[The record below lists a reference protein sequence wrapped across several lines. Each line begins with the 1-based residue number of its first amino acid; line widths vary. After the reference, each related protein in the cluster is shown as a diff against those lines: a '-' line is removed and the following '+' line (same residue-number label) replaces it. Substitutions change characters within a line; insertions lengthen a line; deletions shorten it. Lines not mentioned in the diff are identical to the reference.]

1 MGRQDQYEK
10 KWGDRHETKNKWVE
24 EMQDKKNR
32 VTRQRQKKWGD
43 KMRDRN
49 KWGDKTQ
56 DKKMG
61 G

>member
-1 MGRQDQYEK
+1 MK
-10 KWGDRHETKNKWVE
+10 NKWGDK
-24 EMQDKKNR
+24 MQDKKNG

-43 KMRDRN
+43 ETRDKKNGETRHETKKN
-49 KWGDKTQ
+49 G